1 MVEERKGKCTGD
13 IVELSRERET
23 IYGVNFSLFWSKNT
37 TNQKKEKKKTPLDCL
52 YSANKYRH

>member
-13 IVELSRERET
+13 IVELSRARET

-37 TNQKKEKKKTPLDCL
+37 TNKKKKKKTALDCL